1 MSRFCWHHVQWP
13 WELADG
19 NEMSYFSDLH
29 ELTGFRDVTSVN
41 ILNFRTKIYPLSSKI
56 TRNGVGFNIS
66 VGIWKSAEKVVKL
79 YALSLII
86 KSIQFIFY
94 RQQWSIHGR
103 KEDRMDNGMERA
115 E

>member
-1 MSRFCWHHVQWP
+1 
-13 WELADG
+13 
-19 NEMSYFSDLH
+19 MSYFSDLH

-79 YALSLII
+79 YALTGS
-86 KSIQFIFY
+86 
-94 RQQWSIHGR
+94 
-103 KEDRMDNGMERA
+103 NGPYTDGKKTEWITEWRERSRPTYNKH
-115 E
+115 